1 MNRPTAALR
10 HLLAALAAG
19 WALAGCAVFPPVPT
33 SPMLGVQ
40 NLASREIDEL
50 SGLVKSRTHPGV
62 FWAHNDSGDSPRIFA
77 VSARGEVLGEFAV
90 EGAESVD
97 WEDIAIDDSGNLFLG
112 DFGNNL
118 NTRTDLRV
126 YRVPEPDPRSKRR
139 SIESDLVLPYR
150 YADQNRRFDLA
161 EFDYDA
167 EALFHL
173 DGALWIATKHRS
185 DRETQL
191 YRLPLAEASSEPALR
206 PVARLA
212 LDESPVFGLDILG
225 NVTGADLHPD
235 GRRLALLTYDALFI
249 LTVERDSDVHAPP
262 RFEIIRRIELDTR
275 HTRQV
280 EAIAWDEDELLL
292 GNEGGFLFRI
302 ADPLA
307 PGPRR
312 YPPEPE

>member
-1 MNRPTAALR
+1 
-10 HLLAALAAG
+10 
-19 WALAGCAVFPPVPT
+19 
-33 SPMLGVQ
+33 
-40 NLASREIDEL
+40 
-50 SGLVKSRTHPGV
+50 
-62 FWAHNDSGDSPRIFA
+62 
-77 VSARGEVLGEFAV
+77 VLGEFAV

-150 YADQNRRFDLA
+150 YADQNRRFDLL

-249 LTVERDSDVHAPP
+249 LTVERDSDANAPP
-262 RFEIIRRIELDTR
+262 RFEIMRRIELDTR

-302 ADPLA
+302 SDPLA